1 MDEFNILIP
10 FLISALLGLV
20 VGGYYLYSSLKHG
33 QSETNQFKLFQK
45 LVTEL
50 ESATLIANRLGLKH
64 KEMKDD
70 KWLANYETNLR
81 MLENIMDSA
90 KKINPKSGDRYTL
103 RSLFM
108 LTKECNKRFRRN
120 MKSFTASQK
129 GGLKEFLQSTKA
141 VEFPTGCYF
150 CSKPFDIIA
159 FKIVKVKV
167 DGKLVKPYA
176 CSTCREQLNQKKK
189 IKVLHFMHEGEPVH
203 WSQLPGYLPEQH
215 FFSLNSPFSKHK
227 KPVLA
232 LVYSK
237 KDGNNESPQV

>member
-1 MDEFNILIP
+1 MDDFYIFIP
-10 FLISALLGLV
+10 FLISAFLGLV

-33 QSETNQFKLFQK
+33 NTANNQLKLFQK
-45 LVTEL
+45 LVSEL
-50 ESATLIANRLGLKH
+50 EAATLIANRLGVKH
-64 KEMKDD
+64 KDIKND
-70 KWLANYETNLR
+70 KWLSNFETNLR

-108 LTKECNKRFRRN
+108 LTKECNKRLRRT
-120 MKSFTASQK
+120 MKSFAASQK
-129 GGLKEFLQSTKA
+129 GGLPEFLNTTKS
-141 VEFPTGCYF
+141 VEFPNGCYF
-150 CSKPFDIIA
+150 CSRPFDIIS

-167 DGKLVKPYA
+167 EGTLIKPYA
-176 CSTCREQLNQKKK
+176 CSTCREQLQRNKK
-189 IKVLHFMHEGEPVH
+189 IKVLHFMHEGESVH
-203 WSQLPGYLPEQH
+203 WSLLPGYLPEQH

-237 KDGNNESPQV
+237 KGGNNKSPQV